1 MSLPHNCRSENSGRG
16 IRLLRSTPRG
26 FFALLALALSCLAPP
41 APAAAAEL
49 GRLFLTP
56 QQREDLDRRRAT
68 NRAEEEAPKIQEG
81 PLTLDGHVQRSS
93 GKSATWISGVPEFDG
108 KLGRDPARATVVPNV
123 GEPGI
128 SLKVGEIYDRAS
140 GTVRDNLGGGK
151 VTAGKAAPRSAPG
164 TASSAK
170 AKPPA
175 PSR

>member
-1 MSLPHNCRSENSGRG
+1 MSLTHNCRSAAPGRG
-16 IRLLRSTPRG
+16 IRVSRSAPRG
-26 FFALLALALSCLAPP
+26 FFALLALALACLAPP
-41 APAAAAEL
+41 APTAAAEL

-93 GKSATWISGVPEFDG
+93 GNSATWISGVPEFDG

-123 GEPGI
+123 GVPGI
-128 SLKVGEIYDRAS
+128 SLKVGEIYDRAR

-151 VTAGKAAPRSAPG
+151 ITVGRATPKSAPG
-164 TASSAK
+164 PESGAK
-170 AKPPA
+170 AKSPA